1 MKIRNILLALF
12 LIVSSVSVTFADN
25 TPPPPPQAAK
35 TSGTASTTDDD
46 DITPPG
52 LPINDHI
59 PYLIAA
65 GFVLGMTIIY
75 RNKIKK
81 ASI

>member
-1 MKIRNILLALF
+1 MKIIRILLALF
-12 LIVSSVSVTFADN
+12 LIVSSASVSFAN

-35 TSGTASTTDDD
+35 TSGTASTADDD

>member
-1 MKIRNILLALF
+1 M
-12 LIVSSVSVTFADN
+12 SVTLADN

-35 TSGTASTTDDD
+35 TSGTASTTDDE
-46 DITPPG
+46 IPPPG

>member
-12 LIVSSVSVTFADN
+12 LIVSSVSVTLADN

-35 TSGTASTTDDD
+35 TSGTADDD